1 MELDQQLTRLEA
13 SARAELLH
21 NMGKEN
27 ILKIWTTSK
36 KSSSMTKYSPDH
48 YHLVRVNN
56 PSSLSILTLT
66 HMEEEVQQVDFMV
79 DLSQPPDPV
88 LVQFLSSNLSRQVKA
103 KQNQNSFVTKIPKTR
118 CNSVMGWRRRSWCWP
133 PLRSARCS
141 SRGKLSVFFVEKNS
155 NVCVP
160 QIGW

>member
-1 MELDQQLTRLEA
+1 MESTFLFELEQRLTRMEG

-21 NMGKEN
+21 NLGRQN
-27 ILKIWTTSK
+27 ILKIWTTSRT
-36 KSSSMTKYSPDH
+36 SSSLTMYSPDH

-88 LVQFLSSNLSRQVKA
+88 LIQFLSSNLSRQV
-103 KQNQNSFVTKIPKTR
+103 TKI
-118 CNSVMGWRRRSWCWP
+118 NS
-133 PLRSARCS
+133 
-141 SRGKLSVFFVEKNS
+141 
-155 NVCVP
+155 
-160 QIGW
+160 

>member
-1 MELDQQLTRLEA
+1 MQNQKVEKMESRFLLELDQQLTRLEA

-21 NMGKEN
+21 NLGKEN

-66 HMEEEVQQVDFMV
+66 HMEEEIQQVDFMV
-79 DLSQPPDPV
+79 DISQPPDPV

-103 KQNQNSFVTKIPKTR
+103 KQNQNSFVTKIPHQMQFCHGLEEERLLLATIEISQVLIER
-118 CNSVMGWRRRSWCWP
+118 
-133 PLRSARCS
+133 
-141 SRGKLSVFFVEKNS
+141 
-155 NVCVP
+155 
-160 QIGW
+160 

>member
-27 ILKIWTTSK
+27 ILKIWTASK
-36 KSSSMTKYSPDH
+36 KSSSLTKYSPDH

-103 KQNQNSFVTKIPKTR
+103 KQNQNSFVTKIPHQMQF
-118 CNSVMGWRRRSWCWP
+118 CQG
-133 PLRSARCS
+133 LEEE
-141 SRGKLSVFFVEKNS
+141 KLLLATIEISQVLIER
-155 NVCVP
+155 
-160 QIGW
+160 

>member
-1 MELDQQLTRLEA
+1 MFLSELEHRLTRMEG

-21 NMGKEN
+21 NLGGEN
-27 ILKIWTTSK
+27 ILKVWTTSR
-36 KSSSMTKYSPDH
+36 KSSSPTKYSPDH

-88 LVQFLSSNLSRQVKA
+88 LIQFLSSNLSRQVTKI
-103 KQNQNSFVTKIPKTR
+103 KSFVSKTLHSPDAILQWAGGGEGVHR
-118 CNSVMGWRRRSWCWP
+118 H
-133 PLRSARCS
+133 
-141 SRGKLSVFFVEKNS
+141 
-155 NVCVP
+155 
-160 QIGW
+160 

>member
-27 ILKIWTTSK
+27 ILKIWTASK
-36 KSSSMTKYSPDH
+36 KSSSLTKYSPDH

-103 KQNQNSFVTKIPKTR
+103 KQNQNSPVTKIPHHQMQF
-118 CNSVMGWRRRSWCWP
+118 CHG
-133 PLRSARCS
+133 LEED
-141 SRGKLSVFFVEKNS
+141 KLLLTNIEISQVLIER
-155 NVCVP
+155 
-160 QIGW
+160 